1 VPPDFTAQEWQLIYR
16 CCRALRIDGR
26 MLPYLQDFL
35 ALRLE
40 GLSPELADKVRRL
53 GDEQMRGLCEA
64 VRMQQEEGEQVVCAA
79 RRAGG

>member
-1 VPPDFTAQEWQLIYR
+1 MTTTLNGEADMSERAPDSLV
-16 CCRALRIDGR
+16 
-26 MLPYLQDFL
+26 DFL

-64 VRMQQEEGEQVVCAA
+64 VRMQQEEGEQVVV
-79 RRAGG
+79 RRPAGRRVKVERA